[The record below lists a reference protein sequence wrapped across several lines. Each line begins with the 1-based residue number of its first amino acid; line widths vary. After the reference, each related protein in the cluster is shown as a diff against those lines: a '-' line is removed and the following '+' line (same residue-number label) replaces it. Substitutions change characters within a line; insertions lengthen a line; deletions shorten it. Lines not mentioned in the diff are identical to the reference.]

1 MNPILM
7 AAILVAALGGFAW
20 VMWHRLNPLLKAKAD
35 RSRFADPV
43 GQVKALTVYGFA
55 QKRMIDDP
63 IPGLLHIFIFLG
75 FMVVSL
81 RTLTMIGMGFTQ
93 DFVLPGFRGSVG
105 TGYLW
110 LKDFINALILVG
122 ITGNLYRRWVTK
134 PQRLTLKPEGWL
146 ILIWIAMLVISD
158 LTFDAAWMNLGRA
171 PDMPH
176 PPLVA
181 LVALGMES
189 LGETANVVLGTGG
202 FWLHVTLILAFLVYL
217 PHGKHFHVILSLPN
231 ILLKRTTPK
240 GRLEPVKLDVEG
252 DNVKFGMDTLADMSW
267 KQMLDTYTCTECG
280 RCTNACPAFNTGKPL
295 SPKQISVNLREV
307 IKKGDFE
314 QKLPGPVIDPETLW
328 SCTTCRACEE
338 MCPVFIEYVDR
349 IVDMRR
355 ELVLMEGSFPTEVQN
370 SFNGIERNGNPWNFA
385 SDDRMAWAEGLE
397 VKTMA
402 QVEEKGESIDYL
414 FWVGCSGSFDDRNK
428 KVSRALVKLMNEAGV
443 KFAILGKEET
453 CTGDPARRIG
463 NEYLFQMQA
472 TTNVA
477 TFQKY
482 KGKIAK
488 IVTACPH
495 CFNTL
500 ANEYP
505 DFGLDK
511 IPVVHH
517 SMFLEDLIASGR
529 LKIPAD
535 EARAQVAA
543 DGGNGAAGATKKK
556 GLTVFHDPCYLGRY
570 NDQYDPPRNVIDA
583 VPGMQREDVAQSKRF
598 GRCCGAGGGRMFME
612 ENVGIRMNENR
623 LNDLKAA
630 NPDTIAVGC
639 PFCMTMINDAVNQT
653 TKEGDSKIAVKDLSE
668 ILAERLGGGS

>member
-1 MNPILM
+1 MNPIVMSLL
-7 AAILVAALGGFAW
+7 LVASLAGFAW
-20 VMWHRLNPLLKAKAD
+20 VMWHRLNPLLKAQPD
-35 RSRFADPV
+35 RSRLADLP
-43 GQVKALTVYGFA
+43 GAVKNLLVYGFA
-55 QKRMIDDP
+55 QKRMLDDP
-63 IPGLLHIFIFLG
+63 IPGLLHIFIFVG
-75 FMVVSL
+75 FLVVGA
-81 RTLTMIGMGFTQ
+81 RTMTMIGMGFSEG
-93 DFVLPGFRGSVG
+93 FVLPGMAGNVG
-105 TGYLW
+105 VGYLW
-110 LKDFINALILVG
+110 LKDFVNALILVG
-122 ITGNLYRRWVTK
+122 CFGNLYRRLVSK
-134 PQRLTLKPEGWL
+134 PQRLSLKAEGWL
-146 ILIWIAMLVISD
+146 ILIWISTLVLSD
-158 LTFDAAWMNLGRA
+158 LVFDAAWTNLGRT

-181 LVALGMES
+181 AFARALEP
-189 LGETANVVLGTGG
+189 LGASANVVLGTGS
-202 FWLHVTLILAFLVYL
+202 FWLHVTLILSFLVYL

-231 ILLKRTTPK
+231 ILLRRTTPK
-240 GRLEPVKLDVEG
+240 GRLTPIKLDAEG
-252 DNVKFGMDTLADMSW
+252 DNVKFGTDTLGDMTW

-280 RCTNACPAFNTGKPL
+280 RCTNACPAFNSGKPL

-307 IKKGDFE
+307 IKLGDFTA
-314 QKLPGPVIDPETLW
+314 KLPGPTIDTESLW

-370 SFNGIERNGNPWNFA
+370 AFTGIERNGNPWNFA
-385 SDDRMAWAEGLE
+385 SDDRMAWAEGLH

-402 QVEEKGESIDYL
+402 QVEEKGEEIDYL

-443 KFAILGKEET
+443 KFAILGKEES

-463 NEYLFQMQA
+463 NEYLYQTQA

-482 KGKIAK
+482 KGKIK
-488 IVTACPH
+488 KVVTACPH

-500 ANEYP
+500 SNEYP
-505 DFGLDK
+505 DFGLEK
-511 IPVVHH
+511 IPIVHH
-517 SMFLEDLIASGR
+517 SMMLEDLIASGR
-529 LKIPAD
+529 LKIPAE
-535 EARAQVAA
+535 EARAAIAA
-543 DGGNGAAGATKKK
+543 DGGSGQKKSK
-556 GLTVFHDPCYLGRY
+556 LTVFHDPCYLGRY
-570 NDQYDPPRNVIDA
+570 NDEYDAPRAVIEA
-583 VPGMQREDVAQSKRF
+583 VPGMKREDVAESKRF

-612 ENVGIRMNENR
+612 EKTGIRMNENR

-653 TKEGDSKIAVKDLSE
+653 TPEGATKIEVQDISE
-668 ILAERLGGGS
+668 ILAANIPDRTPGA